1 MQDRQIRADLAESP
15 IQNEGPIV
23 EERISIEP
31 SVTSASVDLEIAS
44 DDRVITLSL
53 TPQDARQLIFSLH
66 RAVHDHY
73 RERARAARWQR
84 QQSNQPHPF
93 VSDEP

>member
-44 DDRVITLSL
+44 DDRIITLSL

-66 RAVHDHY
+66 RAVHEHY
-73 RERARAARWQR
+73 RERDRAARWQR